1 MHILI
6 ILYNYYLYLYV
17 IINKTLLN
25 TNFSTNL
32 LNKFTQNTKT
42 MKKNKQ
48 ILKIVLVLCFSL
60 FAKVSFAN
68 NTAIKDTS
76 TVKGCMDKTAV
87 NFNPYATVSDNT
99 CKYKLDT
106 TIVIKGCT
114 DKTALNFNA
123 YASIDDNTCVY
134 KQDTT
139 KLIWGCTDSL
149 ATNYNKYANKFDGS
163 CIYKYDTTKVWGCMD
178 KTATNYNQYAQM
190 SDGSCKYIK
199 DTTKIVGCMDAK
211 AINFNPFAMVDDK
224 SCVYKEDTS
233 FVIVKGCTD
242 PLSANFNMYAN
253 YDDTSCVG
261 EVDISNIPVG
271 INVEEIEQIVV
282 GTVNNCAI
290 PYGFITIL
298 SAKVDSIF
306 QNTDYF
312 ITYWKVGVLGV
323 DTLISFPVMNYG
335 YIVKN
340 EINLFRLSISCNNT
354 RIAGTNQYT
363 FVDVLTPGDI
373 AARLADITSSNNT
386 TINSSKVISNVYN
399 LQGEEVN
406 SNYKGLVI
414 IRYTDGTTQKVIK
427 Q

>member
-1 MHILI
+1 MCTSVL
-6 ILYNYYLYLYV
+6 
-17 IINKTLLN
+17 
-25 TNFSTNL
+25 TN
-32 LNKFTQNTKT
+32 
-42 MKKNKQ
+42 
-48 ILKIVLVLCFSL
+48 
-60 FAKVSFAN
+60 VSFAN
-68 NTAIKDTS
+68 TIAIKDTT
-76 TVKGCMDKTAV
+76 TVKGCMDTTAL

-99 CKYKLDT
+99 CKYLQDT
-106 TIVIKGCT
+106 TVYIKGCT
-114 DKTALNFNA
+114 DTTALNFNV

-139 KLIWGCTDSL
+139 KAIWGCTDSL
-149 ATNYNKYANKFDGS
+149 ATNYNKYATKFDGS

-178 KTATNYNQYAQM
+178 TSALNYNQYAQM

-199 DTTKIVGCMDAK
+199 DTTKIIGCMDAK

-233 FVIVKGCTD
+233 FVIIKGCTD
-242 PLSANFNMYAN
+242 PLSENFNIDAN

-261 EVDISNIPVG
+261 DADFINIPDG
-271 INVEEIEQIVV
+271 INVEEIKQIVASY
-282 GTVNNCAI
+282 VNNCAI
-290 PYGFITIL
+290 PYGLTIL
-298 SAKVDSIF
+298 SAEVDSIF
-306 QNTDYF
+306 QNIDYYV
-312 ITYWKVGVLGV
+312 TYWNVGVLGV
-323 DTLISFPVMNYG
+323 DTLINFPVMNYG

-354 RIAGTNQYT
+354 RMADANQYT

-373 AARLADITSSNNT
+373 AARLSEITGTDNT
-386 TINSSKVISNVYN
+386 TINSNKVISNVYN

-414 IRYTDGTTQKVIK
+414 IRYTDGTTQKVMK